1 MQLPRVLLQIEI
13 PTETFRTDAA
23 GERLA
28 LVVGVHVEGQ
38 VIDLMERLVADATL
52 IRFLPAV
59 RQPVVLV
66 VPLLMEPFSTEFA
79 DEGLVASVDARV
91 RVQGR

>member
-52 IRFLPAV
+52 VRFLPAV

-66 VPLLMEPFSTEFA
+66 VPLLMEAFSTEFA
-79 DEGLVASVDARV
+79 DEGLVAGVDACV